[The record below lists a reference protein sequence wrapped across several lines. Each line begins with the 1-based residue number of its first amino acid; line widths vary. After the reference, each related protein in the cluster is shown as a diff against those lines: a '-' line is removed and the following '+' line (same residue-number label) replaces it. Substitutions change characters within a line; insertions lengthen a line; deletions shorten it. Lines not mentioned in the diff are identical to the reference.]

1 MVVHVDTSW
10 RRHFWSKIS
19 TKKEFN
25 APWSGFH
32 WETTVRCNPI
42 LFSGSR
48 SQRSACAKWQGAQKK
63 KKKAMKTKTE
73 NETMMISLPLG
84 LRCVSHPPQSAWTFL
99 LYWKACTICTL
110 ACFPCDIPAHEPD
123 LNDDSHMYYYNRCIV
138 RVRPSVTPFLCAL
151 ESARLMFA
159 FLRSGFAWQ
168 SPGTTLPNGG
178 PFFDLPQ
185 TGKSICKGD

>member
-1 MVVHVDTSW
+1 MDRTHQKGAWSFMWTLPDGDIFDPKFQPKRNSTPRDPGFIEKQRCDAILSFFRAVDHSEVLVP
-10 RRHFWSKIS
+10 SG
-19 TKKEFN
+19 KE
-25 APWSGFH
+25 
-32 WETTVRCNPI
+32 R
-42 LFSGSR
+42 
-48 SQRSACAKWQGAQKK
+48 KKK

-159 FLRSGFAWQ
+159 FLRSGFA
-168 SPGTTLPNGG
+168 
-178 PFFDLPQ
+178 
-185 TGKSICKGD
+185 